1 MLGRKAALSVMASE
15 PQKMP
20 VTTPTES
27 IIFWFAFPMKFL
39 HSWAVDLPEI
49 PEWGQDAEGNP
60 ANVHLVIS
68 SRVYD
73 PGILGDY

>member
-49 PEWGQDAEGNP
+49 PEWGQDAE
-60 ANVHLVIS
+60 
-68 SRVYD
+68 
-73 PGILGDY
+73 